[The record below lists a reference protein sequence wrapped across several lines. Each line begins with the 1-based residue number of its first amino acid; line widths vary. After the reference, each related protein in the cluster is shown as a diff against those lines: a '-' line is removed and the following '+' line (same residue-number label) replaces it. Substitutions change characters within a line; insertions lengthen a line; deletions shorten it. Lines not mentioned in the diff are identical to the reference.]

1 MDNIYDKKSRLRKEI
16 KGRSSELT
24 REYLEMAGDMIGRAI
39 TESRL
44 FKDAGSVF
52 LYLSVNREPDTYV
65 ILSAALKAGKKV
77 FVPKCYPDHIMK
89 AVRIENTDDLVPGH
103 LGIPEPRTV
112 TETANADGLDLII
125 VPCVTAS
132 PNGERLGHGAGFYD
146 LFLKSTN
153 TPKVCLCF
161 DALLSNDIPMAEFD
175 VYMDCVVTENG
186 IYKSNTTEMK
196 KP

>member
-1 MDNIYDKKSRLRKEI
+1 
-16 KGRSSELT
+16 
-24 REYLEMAGDMIGRAI
+24 
-39 TESRL
+39 
-44 FKDAGSVF
+44 
-52 LYLSVNREPDTYV
+52 
-65 ILSAALKAGKKV
+65 
-77 FVPKCYPDHIMK
+77 MK

-112 TETANADGLDLII
+112 TDTADADDLDLII

-132 PNGERLGHGAGFYD
+132 PDGERLGHGAGYYD
-146 LFLKSTN
+146 HFLKRTN

-175 VYMDCVVTENG
+175 VYMDFVVTENG
-186 IYKSNTTEMK
+186 IYKSNRTQKK